1 MGYVSLSIDVKSW
14 CTFYFSGFIPIFKA
28 SQLWQYNS
36 EDPTVQFIKL
46 FLGIFLIVQ
55 IIFTEKLLHWII
67 IWFFPCNTVEK
78 HKNHLMSFLLSMIFF
93 QIAAVA
99 RTINTHLFLSRARR
113 PKFVILC

>member
-67 IWFFPCNTVEK
+67 ICFFSLQYCREAQKSSHELPLEYD
-78 HKNHLMSFLLSMIFF
+78 LLS
-93 QIAAVA
+93 
-99 RTINTHLFLSRARR
+99 NCSSC
-113 PKFVILC
+113 KNY